1 MNIEKAIHLLSLG
14 VRAGQVATIIGVSP
28 GRISQLMAQPEVQE
42 RLAALSISQDS
53 ADTDKKRIEAKELA
67 AKDSLLDSITARRDE
82 ASFMD
87 LARAYDIICRA
98 ESYKRNPLPI
108 PGAQVFNG
116 TVVQIAMP
124 SQGLKALDIQI
135 TKAGEIIAVGDR
147 ELAPMSA
154 TGVMNLF
161 KAVQIEGEC
170 HEC

>member
-1 MNIEKAIHLLSLG
+1 MNIERAIHFLSLG
-14 VRAGQVATIIGVSP
+14 VRPGQVASILGVSP
-28 GRISQLMAQPEVQE
+28 GRISQLLSQPEIKE
-42 RLAALSISQDS
+42 KLDALAVSMTSQDV
-53 ADTDKKRIEAKELA
+53 DKQRIEAKELA
-67 AKDSLLDSITARRDE
+67 AKDSLLDSITARREE
-82 ASFMD
+82 ATFME

-98 ESYKRNPLPI
+98 ESYRKNPLPM
-108 PGAQVFNG
+108 PGAQIFNG

-124 SQGLKALDIQI
+124 IQGLKALDIQV

>member
-1 MNIEKAIHLLSLG
+1 MNIERAIHFLSLG
-14 VRAGQVATIIGVSP
+14 VRPGQVASILGVSP
-28 GRISQLMAQPEVQE
+28 GRISQLLSQPEVKE
-42 RLAALSISQDS
+42 KLDALAVSMNSQDV
-53 ADTDKKRIEAKELA
+53 DKQRIEAKELA
-67 AKDSLLDSITARRDE
+67 AKDSLLDSITARREE
-82 ASFMD
+82 ATFME

-98 ESYKRNPLPI
+98 ESYRKNPLPM
-108 PGAQVFNG
+108 PGAQIFNG

-124 SQGLKALDIQI
+124 IQGLKALDIQV